1 MIYFYPNPLIFF
13 LISACDC
20 DPRGSLDDGI
30 CDSVSDPENEIEA
43 GACHCKSFVK
53 GRRCDQC
60 KDGYWNLDP
69 NTSEGCQSCT
79 CNTHGTINNSGCNMH
94 TGECTC
100 KRLVTGKDCNQCL
113 PETFGLSDSHDGCA
127 FCNCDPGGSLDN
139 YCDIETGQCR
149 CRSHMTGRT
158 CSIPKQNHF
167 IPALHTVIEAENSE
181 CESDASHNNCSL
193 VIPPQDRPPYWT
205 GPGFMRA
212 YEGSQITITAPY
224 VPKTME
230 YDVVIR
236 YQSQSSN
243 DWEDASIIILRPDD
257 FDPEGP
263 CGESEESYGEKIHF
277 RLPDREM
284 STVAVRN
291 ICFEEGKHYKFKITF
306 RRQSFEE
313 DNPVAQILIDS
324 VSLFG

>member
-1 MIYFYPNPLIFF
+1 
-13 LISACDC
+13 
-20 DPRGSLDDGI
+20 
-30 CDSVSDPENEIEA
+30 
-43 GACHCKSFVK
+43 
-53 GRRCDQC
+53 
-60 KDGYWNLDP
+60 
-69 NTSEGCQSCT
+69 
-79 CNTHGTINNSGCNMH
+79 MH

-139 YCDIETGQCR
+139 HCDIETGQCR

-167 IPALHTVIEAENSE
+167 IPSLHTVIEAENSE

-205 GPGFMRA
+205 GPGFMRT
-212 YEGSQITITAPY
+212 YEGSQITITVPY

-230 YDVVIR
+230 YDVVVR

-243 DWEDASIIILRPDD
+243 DWEDASIIILKPND

-291 ICFEEGKHYKFKITF
+291 VCFEEGKPYKFKITF

-324 VSLFG
+324 VSSFDVVFVLKEILFLIFFRSLLYHVLKLHQFSLDHMLLRIVTGNIKTMVAITLIMKFVVKKIFQGNVKS